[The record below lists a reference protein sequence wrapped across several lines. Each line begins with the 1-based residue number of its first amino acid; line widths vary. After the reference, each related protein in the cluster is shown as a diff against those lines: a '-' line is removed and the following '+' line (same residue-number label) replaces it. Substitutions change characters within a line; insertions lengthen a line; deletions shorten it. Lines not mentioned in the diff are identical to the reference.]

1 LYLNFSGSNF
11 YKMWQSMIE
20 TAKSNPFGN
29 PFQVA
34 HCQSSDKDLVPGRT
48 VSAAATSGVTFET
61 GG

>member
-1 LYLNFSGSNF
+1 
-11 YKMWQSMIE
+11 MWQSMIE

>member
-1 LYLNFSGSNF
+1 
-11 YKMWQSMIE
+11 MWQSLLE

-34 HCQSSDKDLVPGRT
+34 HCQSDKDLVPGRT
-48 VSAAATSGVTFET
+48 ISAAATSGVTFET